1 MRPETQQALEDLFYT
16 RKNLPDAAKSCNLTN
31 KEMKII
37 FSEFC
42 KLHPPNF
49 QLNND

>member
-1 MRPETQQALEDLFYT
+1 MRTETREAMDDIFYS

-37 FSEFC
+37 FDEYC
-42 KLHPPNF
+42 RLNPPTYENPE
-49 QLNND
+49 